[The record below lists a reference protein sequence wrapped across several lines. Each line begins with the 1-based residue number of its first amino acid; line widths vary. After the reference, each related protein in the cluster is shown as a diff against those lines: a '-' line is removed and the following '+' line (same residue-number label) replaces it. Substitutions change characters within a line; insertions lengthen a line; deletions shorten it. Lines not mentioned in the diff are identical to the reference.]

1 MSDPRSRGIAIVLS
15 RAGAPSPA
23 SRRAVFVVGA
33 WMAAALWTVAGCAA
47 WRGGR
52 QGEPADR
59 SSTAAGGATKVWAL
73 LVAGDDRAAEAA
85 AAAGVAAAPHDRL
98 TRLADASLAF
108 ERGDSPRAIASYLA
122 LLEAASAGAALD
134 LARADAAAESEMAAL
149 AAGRLGTLLEE
160 HGGSEPARRTIEDR
174 ILRIAPPPLAWP
186 ARHALALLDERI
198 ATRRGDPAAL
208 GAAAARNGCL
218 RTFEVQAAT
227 GRLPHLDLETPARAG
242 ARGAGRLV
250 RRPGCVV
257 AIPSYEGRA
266 GAQRVTSEVDVAAAG
281 AFDIVLDFH
290 GEARVIAD
298 GVAVH
303 AHGGERTYGPRVS
316 ATRVAWQPGR
326 HRIELRL
333 ASYGGH
339 PELALLVV
347 PAAGAPP
354 VGTPAVEVEGQGVAS
369 GAPLPVGAPLE
380 AARLYARA
388 YVANQLG
395 DVAGAERAARSL
407 AALPRLAIGA
417 TLAAALARDDPSQP
431 SGFARESARVLLRA
445 AVAVDSRL
453 ARARNA
459 LAGLA
464 LDDDRPH
471 EALDE
476 AQQAA
481 AAAPAWWLPRLT
493 LHGAY
498 RLRGLEWDADRALDR
513 AVALGGG
520 ACSVV
525 ETALLRAEARR
536 DAGAVRRLEDATI
549 VCGEVTDDRVERL
562 RRRGDLDGAEAL
574 LRRGMALGPD
584 PSAWRRSLARL
595 VLARGRPAEAAAL
608 LEADLEPTD
617 GEGVKDWVDAL
628 IAAGDA
634 PRARARLAAL
644 LEDRPDLPQILRAAR
659 ALGLPLPLDAYRLDG
674 RAVIREFERSKRT
687 YAASSPAVVLLDR
700 AVTRVLPSGALITL
714 THEIVRVQSK
724 DAIEKWGEVSVPE
737 GAEVLTLRT
746 HKPDG
751 TTREPEEV
759 AGKDAIS
766 AADLAIGDVLEKET
780 LEVRGPQQ
788 AFEGDFGDP
797 AARPAAQ
804 GAPAASRQRSGF
816 LSDRFFFQSF
826 DAPLDRTEFLLVT
839 EAEVAQKMSVDA
851 RAGAPAPI
859 RAPAGPGLVLT
870 TFAARQVPQ
879 LFGERSPVPAIDYVP
894 SMRASFAARWPAWT
908 RFLREQLHGTA
919 RDAGG
924 LDQAERQI
932 RALAGT
938 APSLEALASAL
949 VAWVGENV
957 EASEDLR
964 GPATYA
970 VASGRGNRVA
980 VLLALARRL
989 GLPAEVALGRSR
1001 FTAEGSV
1008 AAPVEEADDFAEVLV
1023 RFTLPGG
1030 RVLHVDPRL
1039 KHAPIGYVSPGL
1051 DGARA
1056 VVLSSGAFETVRS
1069 AGENAR
1075 TIELSARVAADGR
1088 AQVKALEVIRG
1099 WPALEWSEI
1108 VDQLGGDETKMRQD
1122 FEQRWLGVHF
1132 PGAELKDLQVDIPS
1146 KPSGDSPRRPY
1157 AAAEVRVRYAFTSPR
1172 FGTADA
1178 SGLRITP
1185 LFFRAQPG
1193 RRYATESRRT
1203 VPLLTSFDVPTTLRA
1218 RIELPSGARLAG
1230 TAGSD
1235 AERVVARE
1243 GEYRFR
1249 ERRHLD
1255 SGAEGGVSQSASRS
1269 RSASL
1274 AGGHAPVLTLE
1285 REARLSIL
1293 RVPPDRYPTVAEDLR
1308 RVDAYEREDISVVV
1322 GRSEGASR

>member
-1 MSDPRSRGIAIVLS
+1 
-15 RAGAPSPA
+15 
-23 SRRAVFVVGA
+23 
-33 WMAAALWTVAGCAA
+33 
-47 WRGGR
+47 
-52 QGEPADR
+52 
-59 SSTAAGGATKVWAL
+59 
-73 LVAGDDRAAEAA
+73 
-85 AAAGVAAAPHDRL
+85 
-98 TRLADASLAF
+98 
-108 ERGDSPRAIASYLA
+108 
-122 LLEAASAGAALD
+122 
-134 LARADAAAESEMAAL
+134 
-149 AAGRLGTLLEE
+149 
-160 HGGSEPARRTIEDR
+160 
-174 ILRIAPPPLAWP
+174 
-186 ARHALALLDERI
+186 
-198 ATRRGDPAAL
+198 
-208 GAAAARNGCL
+208 
-218 RTFEVQAAT
+218 
-227 GRLPHLDLETPARAG
+227 
-242 ARGAGRLV
+242 
-250 RRPGCVV
+250 
-257 AIPSYEGRA
+257 
-266 GAQRVTSEVDVAAAG
+266 
-281 AFDIVLDFH
+281 
-290 GEARVIAD
+290 
-298 GVAVH
+298 
-303 AHGGERTYGPRVS
+303 
-316 ATRVAWQPGR
+316 
-326 HRIELRL
+326 
-333 ASYGGH
+333 
-339 PELALLVV
+339 
-347 PAAGAPP
+347 
-354 VGTPAVEVEGQGVAS
+354 
-369 GAPLPVGAPLE
+369 
-380 AARLYARA
+380 
-388 YVANQLG
+388 
-395 DVAGAERAARSL
+395 
-407 AALPRLAIGA
+407 
-417 TLAAALARDDPSQP
+417 
-431 SGFARESARVLLRA
+431 
-445 AVAVDSRL
+445 
-453 ARARNA
+453 
-459 LAGLA
+459 
-464 LDDDRPH
+464 
-471 EALDE
+471 
-476 AQQAA
+476 
-481 AAAPAWWLPRLT
+481 
-493 LHGAY
+493 
-498 RLRGLEWDADRALDR
+498 
-513 AVALGGG
+513 
-520 ACSVV
+520 
-525 ETALLRAEARR
+525 
-536 DAGAVRRLEDATI
+536 
-549 VCGEVTDDRVERL
+549 
-562 RRRGDLDGAEAL
+562 L
-574 LRRGMALGPD
+574 LRRGMALGSD

-595 VLARGRPAEAAAL
+595 VLARGRAAEAAAL

-634 PRARARLAAL
+634 PRARARVAAL

-674 RAVIREFERSKRT
+674 RAVIREFETSKRT

-700 AVTRVLPSGALITL
+700 AVTRVLPSGAQITL

-788 AFEGDFGDP
+788 AFEGAFDGDAGPDARVP
-797 AARPAAQ
+797 A
-804 GAPAASRQRSGF
+804 AASRQRSGF
-816 LSDRFFFQSF
+816 LGDRFFFQSF
-826 DAPLDRTEFLLVT
+826 DAPLDRTEYLLVT
-839 EAEVAQKMSVDA
+839 DAEVAQKMSVDA
-851 RAGAPAPI
+851 RAGAPVAI
-859 RAPAGPGLVLT
+859 HTAAGPGLVLT

-894 SMRASFAARWPAWT
+894 SVRASFAARWPAWT

-932 RALAGT
+932 RALAGG
-938 APSLEALASAL
+938 AASSPEARAGAL

-957 EASEDLR
+957 EPTEDLR
-964 GPATYA
+964 GPATFA

-980 VLLALARRL
+980 VMLALARRL
-989 GLPAEVALGRSR
+989 GLSAEVALGRSR

-1023 RFTLPGG
+1023 RFTFPGG

-1039 KHAPIGYVSPGL
+1039 KHAPLGYVSPGL

-1056 VVLSSGAFETVRS
+1056 VVLSTGAFVIVRS

-1075 TIELSARVAADGR
+1075 TIDLSARVAADGR
-1088 AQVKALEVIRG
+1088 AQVQALEVIRG

-1108 VDQLGGDETKMRQD
+1108 IDQLGGDETKMRQD

-1146 KPSGDSPRRPY
+1146 RPSGDSPRRPY
-1157 AAAEVRVRYAFTSPR
+1157 AAAEVRVRYSFTSPR

-1218 RIELPSGARLAG
+1218 RIELPSGARLTGAAAG
-1230 TAGSD
+1230 E

-1255 SGAEGGVSQSASRS
+1255 PGAESAVTASGNQRASVVGGR
-1269 RSASL
+1269 
-1274 AGGHAPVLTLE
+1274 APVLTLE

-1293 RVPPDRYPTVAEDLR
+1293 RVSPDRYPKVAEDLR
-1308 RVDAYEREDISVVV
+1308 RVDAFEREDISVVV

>member
-1 MSDPRSRGIAIVLS
+1 MRRPGISLS
-15 RAGAPSPA
+15 LVVYRPLAPSA
-23 SRRAVFVVGA
+23 SRRAALLVT
-33 WMAAALWTVAGCAA
+33 AALWAVSGCAA
-47 WRGGR
+47 WRSAR
-52 QGEPADR
+52 ATALADR
-59 SSTAAGGATKVWAL
+59 SSSTESGARVWAL

-85 AAAGVAAAPHDRL
+85 AAAGLAVDPRDRL

-108 ERGDSPRAIASYLA
+108 ERGDSQRAIASYLA
-122 LLEAASAGAALD
+122 LLEAAGGGATFDPGGTDGAAGA
-134 LARADAAAESEMAAL
+134 EMAAL

-160 HGGSEPARRTIEDR
+160 HGGSEAARRTIEDR
-174 ILRIAPPPLAWP
+174 ILRIPPLPLAWP
-186 ARHALALLDERI
+186 ARHALAMLDERI
-198 ATRRGDPAAL
+198 AIRRGDPAAL
-208 GAAAARNGCL
+208 AAAAARNGCV
-218 RTFEVQAAT
+218 RTFEVRPAT
-227 GRLPHLDLETPARAG
+227 GRLPHLDLETPARAAG
-242 ARGAGRLV
+242 GAGRVV

-266 GAQRVTSEVDVAAAG
+266 GAQRVVSEVDVQVAG

-290 GEARVIAD
+290 GEARVLAD
-298 GVAVH
+298 GVAPRV
-303 AHGGERTYGPRVS
+303 HGGERAYGPRVS
-316 ATRVAWQPGR
+316 ATRVAWQAGR

-347 PAAGAPP
+347 PSAGVWPEGPASPAPTTGAP
-354 VGTPAVEVEGQGVAS
+354 V
-369 GAPLPVGAPLE
+369 E
-380 AARLYARA
+380 AARVYARA

-395 DVAGAERAARSL
+395 DVAGAERAARAL
-407 AALPRLAIGA
+407 TALPRLAIGA
-417 TLAAALARDDPSQP
+417 TLAAALARDDSSQP
-431 SGFARESARVLLRA
+431 SGFARESSRVLLRA
-445 AVAVDSRL
+445 AVALDPRL

-481 AAAPAWWLPRLT
+481 AAAPAWWLPQLT

-520 ACSVV
+520 ACAVI

-536 DAGAVRRLEDATI
+536 DAAAVRRLEEATI
-549 VCGEVTDDRVERL
+549 VCGALTDDRVERL

-574 LRRGMALGPD
+574 LRRGVALGSD
-584 PSAWRRSLARL
+584 PSAWLRSLARL

-617 GEGVKDWVDAL
+617 GEGMKDWIDAL

-659 ALGLPLPLDAYRLDG
+659 ALGLPLPLDGFRLDG
-674 RAVIREFERSKRT
+674 RAVIREFERSKRS

-700 AVTRVLPSGALITL
+700 AVTRVLPSGAQITL

-759 AGKDAIS
+759 AGKEAIS

-788 AFEGDFGDP
+788 AFEGDFDD
-797 AARPAAQ
+797 ADARPDAKRP
-804 GAPAASRQRSGF
+804 GARQRSGF
-816 LSDRFFFQSF
+816 LSDRFYFQSF
-826 DAPLDRTEFLLVT
+826 DAPLDRTEYLLVT
-839 EAEVAQKMSVDA
+839 DAEVAQKMSLDA
-851 RAGAPAPI
+851 RAGAPAAI
-859 RAPAGPGLVLT
+859 RAAAGPGLVLT

-894 SMRASFAARWPAWT
+894 SVRASFGARWPAWT
-908 RFLREQLHGTA
+908 RFLREQLYGTA

-932 RALAGT
+932 RALAGSP
-938 APSLEALASAL
+938 APSPEARAGAL

-957 EASEDLR
+957 EPSEDLR
-964 GPATYA
+964 GPATFA

-980 VLLALARRL
+980 VLLALAQRL
-989 GLPAEVALGRSR
+989 GLSAEVALGRSR

-1023 RFTLPGG
+1023 RFTFPGG

-1039 KHAPIGYVSPGL
+1039 KHAPLGYVSPGL

-1075 TIELSARVAADGR
+1075 TIDLSARVAADGR
-1088 AQVKALEVIRG
+1088 AQVRALEVIRG
-1099 WPALEWSEI
+1099 WPALEWSEVI
-1108 VDQLGGDETKMRQD
+1108 DQLGGDETKMRQD

-1146 KPSGDSPRRPY
+1146 RPSGDSPRRPY
-1157 AAAEVRVRYAFTSPR
+1157 AAAEVRVRYSFTSPR

-1230 TAGSD
+1230 AAGGD
-1235 AERVVARE
+1235 AERVVARD

-1255 SGAEGGVSQSASRS
+1255 PGAVSPSAGQSASD
-1269 RSASL
+1269 
-1274 AGGHAPVLTLE
+1274 AGRRVPVLTLE

-1293 RVPPDRYPTVAEDLR
+1293 RVSPDRYQKVAEDLR
-1308 RVDAYEREDISVVV
+1308 RVDAFEREDISVVV